1 MKTAIKWKVG
11 ISEACLILLDT
22 YRQYIHI
29 FDLLIILLLI
39 QLPSSISFK
48 YPQMSQVQHKDIKMM
63 FCVSNESKTGK
74 EVLFIPLPVLD
85 IYSTISQIY

>member
-1 MKTAIKWKVG
+1 MKTAIKLKVG

-39 QLPSSISFK
+39 QLPSSLSFK
-48 YPQMSQVQHKDIKMM
+48 YPQRSQVQHKDIKMM
-63 FCVSNESKTGK
+63 FCVSNENKTGK
-74 EVLFIPLPVLD
+74 EVLFMPLPVLD
-85 IYSTISQIY
+85 IYSTIS